1 MKNFYLICS
10 LLLLMLFLSG
20 CATFESHTVFE
31 RKPNEEIVAALS
43 SYNVPQ
49 ETYDKMIYGKKIEYH
64 DIMNLEESKVPSVIT
79 TKYLNDYNINEIRRR
94 ESDQED
100 KIQSMESDQENKMR
114 RLKSDMEYK
123 KQWKDFKKE
132 GKMLRMKAEHE
143 EKKQRRKFL
152 KSSLI
157 KTHKI

>member
-1 MKNFYLICS
+1 
-10 LLLLMLFLSG
+10 MLFLSG

-64 DIMNLEESKVPSVIT
+64 DIMNLEESKVPSAIT
-79 TKYLNDYNINEIRRR
+79 TKYLNDYNANEIRRIKS
-94 ESDQED
+94 EQED
-100 KIQSMESDQENKMR
+100 NMQRIKSEQEDDMR
-114 RLKSDMEYK
+114 RMKQEQEDDMR
-123 KQWKDFKKE
+123 
-132 GKMLRMKAEHE
+132 RMKQEQE
-143 EKKQRRKFL
+143 EKVRLQEFL